1 MARFIGTL
9 KGNRGG
15 TSRLGHATTG
25 LRATVEGW
33 NLGVEVEARVIND
46 EDVFYI
52 YKTEGSTHGG
62 RTHIATIGGKETKLI
77 RLLSDNTYAFEA

>member
-33 NLGVEVEARVIND
+33 NLGVEVEAKVING

-52 YKTEGSTHGG
+52 YKTEGSTSGSKAL
-62 RTHIATIGGKETKLI
+62 IVTIGGKETKLI
-77 RLLSDNTYAFEA
+77 RLLSDNAYAFEA